1 MNSNNPLTGLW
12 KEEISASEAYQ
23 EAMSHTG
30 SDQCQR
36 SLSTI
41 KSEHEA
47 AAKVLRSFT
56 AETPDPHEPGGW
68 DILSKAVHGVE
79 KLYGSS
85 ATIRS
90 LQDGE
95 ALAMRDYER
104 VLDDEEVPS
113 KCKFIIRSRLIPQ
126 AMDHIA
132 ILGDL
137 LRERRESI
145 ELV

>member
-1 MNSNNPLTGLW
+1 MSCNNPLAVLLH
-12 KEEISASEAYQ
+12 EELSASEAYQ
-23 EAMSHTG
+23 EAMSHAA

-47 AAKVLRSFT
+47 AANVLRSFT
-56 AETPDPHEPGGW
+56 SESSDQHEPGGW
-68 DILSKAVHGVE
+68 DVLSKAVHGVE
-79 KLYGSS
+79 KLYGRT